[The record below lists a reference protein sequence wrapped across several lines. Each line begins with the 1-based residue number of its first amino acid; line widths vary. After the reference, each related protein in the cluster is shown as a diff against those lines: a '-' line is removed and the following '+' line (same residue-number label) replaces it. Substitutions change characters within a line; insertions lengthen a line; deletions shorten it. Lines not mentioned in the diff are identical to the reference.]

1 MDRGRVIIEIHS
13 HFRNVTISSSNNQ
26 DMVTSQLESNHGLI
40 RHLQS
45 CDLEKCEE
53 WRLSEEGDIP
63 CLTVKLKYW
72 HVYCF

>member
-1 MDRGRVIIEIHS
+1 MQFTKTDRGRVIIEIHS

-45 CDLEKCEE
+45 NFK
-53 WRLSEEGDIP
+53 GG
-63 CLTVKLKYW
+63 CLKLIFFLI
-72 HVYCF
+72 VQFD